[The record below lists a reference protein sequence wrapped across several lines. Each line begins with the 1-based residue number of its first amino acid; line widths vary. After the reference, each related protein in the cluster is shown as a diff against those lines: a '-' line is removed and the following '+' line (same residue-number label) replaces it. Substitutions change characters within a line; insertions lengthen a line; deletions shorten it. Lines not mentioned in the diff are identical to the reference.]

1 MKEFKGVQG
10 DILKAKKSNQLVSAG
25 AGSGKTTVMI
35 EKIANLLID
44 GETEV
49 ENLLV
54 VTFTVLAGQEMRDRL
69 ISKLKEVLAEKDG
82 IEKERI
88 LNILEKINTA
98 SIDTIDGFSSKTIKK
113 YFYDLNI
120 SPNIEIISDATRDY
134 YLTRAMKKTLED
146 ATAENLNIMLDFYG
160 GNKRNMD
167 KLEEMI
173 LSTYYNVINLED
185 EQSFL
190 KSAVDEYLNTTKSE
204 EIMNLKICSLVS
216 NLRREIISEFNSL
229 EDFTKEKLQALL
241 NCLYKLN
248 GEICFKSNL
257 RVFLNLE
264 KPKLT
269 QKDYKNTPSIKS
281 LKRKIDNIFNLK
293 DELIENGIDENFEQY
308 NEKIIK
314 YLLIFVDLLQ
324 NFMKNYKKIKEKN
337 NLIDFN
343 DLNRLMLKLLENE
356 KICDELH
363 EKYKYIFI
371 DEYQDINPLQGKLL
385 AKLKGENRHAFK
397 VGDVKQSIY
406 GFRGATPELFLSEYE
421 EMKTNSENEDVFDMN
436 INFRSSPKILNFI
449 NEVFSALMT
458 KEVAD
463 IDYKNDCMIEPKRDD
478 IIDDKVRILLVRK
491 NKDDGVAKGIYSV
504 KQDAEN
510 KHFELIKNEAMLVV
524 KTITEL
530 VGKPFYDANLKQ
542 TRNLTYSDF
551 AILSHSNKDENS
563 LALIDLLRA
572 HAIPINLN
580 NKLDVNE
587 SEIMRLVLSIL
598 KCANNTADDVDYLA
612 TMMCLTDLTL
622 DDVVEIRD
630 KKLSFYENLL
640 KYQENTLKSDKNTLN
655 FDIFSKISEGFNQI
669 NDILEASYSRTNK
682 ELISYIL
689 NEKKLKY
696 YILKKLNGE
705 KELSLLNEFVQK
717 ISPLEDGLG
726 LCEFVEV
733 VESNVNSS
741 GEFASSDK
749 EDSVTIQTIHKSKGL
764 EYPVVILFNSSKLF
778 SYVREK
784 DAINFNSEIG
794 LGIDYFDIANRNKME
809 SLTKFAISQ
818 TNAQKGYKEELRL
831 LYVAL
836 TRAKNKL
843 FITGTIDNL
852 DFDKMKKTS
861 YINMLLMRFEDQING
876 DVLEKENFILEFI
889 DEVDGVKSCD
899 QEMEKEIE
907 MLAEGFEYFSPQ
919 KFNIPIKNTVT
930 GINREVVEKSKFE
943 IKKVATKLNQYE
955 AEDKAKVGVQYHS
968 ALEALNLQE
977 SYVQNTEFDSVDYSK
992 IKLAHEKLS
1001 PLAKD
1006 AKKIKKEAQFMMWV
1020 PYREIAE
1027 SDIHDKVLIQ
1037 GVVDLIVEKE
1047 NSIIL
1052 VDYKFSSLSGQVL
1065 KEKYAEQL
1073 KLYKMAIEKAF
1084 NKQVEQMLIYSIN
1097 TGELI

>member
-1 MKEFKGVQG
+1 MKEFKGVQAE
-10 DILKAKKSNQLVSAG
+10 ILKAKKSNQLVSAG

-69 ISKLKEVLAEKDG
+69 VSKLKEVLNEKDG
-82 IEKERI
+82 DEKERI
-88 LNILEKINTA
+88 LTLLEKVNTA

-134 YLTRAMKKTLED
+134 YLTRAMKKTLDE
-146 ATAENLNIMLDFYG
+146 TSAENLNIMLDFYG
-160 GNKRNMD
+160 GNKRNLD
-167 KLEEMI
+167 KLEEMV

-185 EQSFL
+185 EEAFL
-190 KSAVDEYLNTTKSE
+190 KKTVDEYTNSFVSE
-204 EIMNLKICSLVS
+204 KIVNSKICSLASYV
-216 NLRREIISEFNSL
+216 RGEIISEFNSL
-229 EDFTKEKLQALL
+229 EDFTKEKLQGLL
-241 NCLYKLN
+241 EGLDKLN
-248 GEICFKSNL
+248 DKICFKANL
-257 RVFLNLE
+257 RVLLSLE
-264 KPKLT
+264 KPKFT
-269 QKDYKNTPSIKS
+269 QKDYKNAPFLKS
-281 LKRKIDNIFNLK
+281 LKRKIDSVFDLK
-293 DELIENGIDENFEQY
+293 DDLIENEIDENFEEK
-308 NEKIIK
+308 NEKIIN
-314 YLLIFVDLLQ
+314 YLLIFINLLQ
-324 NFMKNYKKIKEKN
+324 KFMENYKKIKEKN

-363 EKYKYIFI
+363 EKYHYIFI

-385 AKLKGENRHAFK
+385 SKLKGQQANAFK

-406 GFRGATPELFLSEYE
+406 GFRGATPELFLGEYG

-449 NEVFSALMT
+449 NEVFSVLMT

-463 IDYKNDCMIEPKRDD
+463 IDYKKDCMIEPKRED
-478 IIDDKVRILLVRK
+478 IVDDKVKILLVRK
-491 NKDDGVAKGIYSV
+491 NKEGEVAKGIYSV
-504 KQDAEN
+504 KEDAQSEQ
-510 KHFELIKNEAMLVV
+510 FGLIKNEAMMVV

-542 TRNLTYSDF
+542 VRNLTYSDF

-563 LALIDLLRA
+563 LALIDLLKA
-572 HAIPINLN
+572 HAIPLNLN

-587 SEIMRLVLSIL
+587 SEIVRLVLSIL

-622 DDVVEIRD
+622 DDVIEVRD
-630 KKLSFYENLL
+630 KNFSFYENLI
-640 KYQENTLKSDKNTLN
+640 KYQENSLKNNENALN
-655 FDIFSKISEGFNQI
+655 FDIFSKICEGFNLI
-669 NDILEASYSRTNK
+669 DDILQASYSRTNK
-682 ELISYIL
+682 ELICYIL

-696 YILKKLNGE
+696 YILAKPNGE
-705 KELSLLNEFVQK
+705 KELNLLNEFVQK

-733 VESNVNSS
+733 VESNVSSS

-778 SYVREK
+778 SYIREK

-794 LGIDYFDIANRNKME
+794 LGMDYFDTANRNKME
-809 SLTKFAISQ
+809 SLTKFAISL

-843 FITGTIDNL
+843 FITGTVDNI

-861 YINMLLMRFEDQING
+861 YTNMLLMRFEDQITG
-876 DVLEKENFILEFI
+876 DVLEKDNFVLEFI
-889 DEVDGVKSCD
+889 DEIDVLKNEDVEQNKD
-899 QEMEKEIE
+899 VEFI
-907 MLAEGFEYFSPQ
+907 AENFEYVNPQ
-919 KFNIPIKNTVT
+919 KFHIPIKNTVT
-930 GINREVVEKSKFE
+930 GINREAVEKFGFQTKQ
-943 IKKVATKLNQYE
+943 IATKLNQYE
-955 AEDKAKVGVQYHS
+955 VEDKAKVGVEYHS
-968 ALEALNLQE
+968 ALEFLDLQAP
-977 SYVQNTEFDSVDYSK
+977 YLQNTEFNSVDYSK

-1001 PLAKD
+1001 PLTKGAI
-1006 AKKIKKEAQFMMWV
+1006 KIKKEAQFMMWV
-1020 PYREIAE
+1020 PYCDVVK
-1027 SDIHDKVLIQ
+1027 SDIQDKVLIQ

-1047 NSIIL
+1047 KSIIL
-1052 VDYKFSSLSGQVL
+1052 VDYKFSSLNGQVL

-1073 KLYKMAIEKAF
+1073 RLYKMAIEKAF
-1084 NKQVEQMLIYSIN
+1084 NKPVEQMFIYSIN